1 MTDDTDNY
9 QDMDSTELTEEEMLA
24 RMQLRLNELR
34 DEHRRLDSEIE
45 AARMNGTVDMLKISR
60 MKKIK
65 LAMKDQIVWLENQL
79 TPDIIA

>member
-1 MTDDTDNY
+1 MTDETPQDLDTE
-9 QDMDSTELTEEEMLA
+9 TEELSEEEMIE
-24 RMQLRLNELR
+24 RMQMRLDELR
-34 DEHRRLDSEIE
+34 NEHRRLDQEID

-65 LAMKDQIVWLENQL
+65 LAMKDQIVWLENQV